1 MLKDRHRG
9 NDDNHHHGP
18 LFLYL
23 ISILKKELS
32 LPLWLSDQLGLS
44 KEDGNVF
51 LIDILFL
58 LSARHLFPLFFTSL
72 ASLDRY
78 ASIRWA
84 YNLIIPE
91 QEKQRLIR

>member
-9 NDDNHHHGP
+9 NDDNHHHRP

-32 LPLWLSDQLGLS
+32 LPLWLSDQLGSPKRTEML
-44 KEDGNVF
+44 DHF
-51 LIDILFL
+51 ILFL
-58 LSARHLFPLFFTSL
+58 LSARHLFPFSFFTSL

-78 ASIRWA
+78 ASIR
-84 YNLIIPE
+84 
-91 QEKQRLIR
+91 